1 MIKVLVVD
9 DHDLVRT
16 GIARM
21 LDEVEGKI
29 RGKIWIRG
37 KHQAVVVI
45 TYNAETFNITYA
57 ASTNLRYNPADNTI
71 HANYNSWI
79 RKLEKAIKGRVAN

>member
-21 LDEVEGKI
+21 LDEVDGLRVVGEASSGE
-29 RGKIWIRG
+29 
-37 KHQAVVVI
+37 QAVQMAKDTVRP
-45 TYNAETFNITYA
+45 
-57 ASTNLRYNPADNTI
+57 SSG
-71 HANYNSWI
+71 SWLSI
-79 RKLEKAIKGRVAN
+79 LMWC

>member
-21 LDEVEGKI
+21 LDEVDGL
-29 RGKIWIRG
+29 RVVGVMSASSRSAARADALDAAALAPC
-37 KHQAVVVI
+37 AV
-45 TYNAETFNITYA
+45 
-57 ASTNLRYNPADNTI
+57 P
-71 HANYNSWI
+71 
-79 RKLEKAIKGRVAN
+79 